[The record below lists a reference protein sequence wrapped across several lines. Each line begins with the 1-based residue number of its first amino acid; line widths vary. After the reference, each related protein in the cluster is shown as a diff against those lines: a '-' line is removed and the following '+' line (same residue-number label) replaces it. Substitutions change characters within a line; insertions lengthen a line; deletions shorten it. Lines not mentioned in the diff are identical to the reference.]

1 MKNMFIA
8 MTINM
13 RRLLLLL
20 ISTVAILLYMGT
32 VHAGVAIVLPSDQ
45 QTSCGTPSNPIFSF
59 PCGDAHL
66 GPGLGTIPPGDSYVV
81 EQRAAAE
88 FPIAGIVG
96 LHSAILVLT
105 ATGRS
110 PYPTLQGEPVIEFRG
125 YQGDGSISAF
135 DVSAGT
141 FLFVASFPDHLA
153 TYSFDVTNFVSEA
166 LDQGWSHVGFSLRD
180 VAFGSSISFSPWRS
194 GNGNFLQIDADLV
207 PLSAIPE
214 PSSYALML
222 AGLCILVVSARNLSS
237 PLRHLSARRA
247 F

>member
-20 ISTVAILLYMGT
+20 ISIGAILLYMGAA
-32 VHAGVAIVLPSDQ
+32 HAGVAVVLPSDQ

-59 PCGDAHL
+59 PCGEVHL
-66 GPGLGTIPPGDSYVV
+66 GPGLGTIPGVGVS

-88 FPIAGIVG
+88 FPIAGIAG

-110 PYPTLQGEPVIEFRG
+110 PYSTLQGDPVIEFRG
-125 YQGDGSISAF
+125 YQGDGSISAS

-141 FLFVASFPDHLA
+141 FLFAASFPDHLA
-153 TYSFDVTNFVSEA
+153 T
-166 LDQGWSHVGFSLRD
+166 
-180 VAFGSSISFSPWRS
+180 
-194 GNGNFLQIDADLV
+194 LQL
-207 PLSAIPE
+207 
-214 PSSYALML
+214 
-222 AGLCILVVSARNLSS
+222 
-237 PLRHLSARRA
+237 
-247 F
+247 

>member
-1 MKNMFIA
+1 MFIA

-20 ISTVAILLYMGT
+20 ISIGAILLYMGAA
-32 VHAGVAIVLPSDQ
+32 HAGVAVVLPSDQ

-59 PCGDAHL
+59 PCGEVHL
-66 GPGLGTIPPGDSYVV
+66 GPGLGTIPGVGVS

-88 FPIAGIVG
+88 FPIAGIAG
-96 LHSAILVLT
+96 LHSAVLVLT

-125 YQGDGSISAF
+125 YQGDGPISAF

-141 FLFVASFPDHLA
+141 FLFTASFPNHLA
-153 TYSFDVTNFVSEA
+153 TYSFDVTTFVSEA
-166 LDQGWSHVGFSLRD
+166 LDEGWSYVGFSLRD
-180 VAFGSSISFSPWRS
+180 VAFGSHISFNPRQS
-194 GNGNFLQIDADLV
+194 GNGNYLQIDADFV
-207 PLSAIPE
+207 PLPSIPE